1 MEKIINNLRDKI
13 GNNKVVIAC
22 STGVDSSVL
31 LDITKKA
38 LKKEQIIIAHVN
50 HGVRKESN
58 DEETYIRQIAKMEN
72 IKLYVEHLDKI
83 TNNFEEEARNKR
95 YQFFVSIAKKNNA
108 SYILLAH
115 HANDNLETIIMRFL
129 KSSSLKGY
137 AGIEEETFKEGIIIY
152 RPLLKVC
159 KKDIY
164 VYAKLNN
171 IKYFEDETNK
181 ENNHFRNR
189 IRNNIVP
196 LLEKENPNLYEAV
209 SYYSS
214 SLLGANSLLE
224 KEIQTFIKE
233 EIQNYDETTIYFSIA
248 SLKSKSDYL
257 QKEILFR
264 ITKKHGLSISA
275 IEEIMKLLTNEKNK
289 IITKITNTL
298 TVIKEYGTCY
308 LTKNDIFCPPFY
320 LEITK
325 EGTYILP
332 NEKKITVDRNIC
344 YFTTKNKQLCYN
356 INNLPIVIRSR
367 QNGDTIKRTA
377 KCKQTGQEKI
387 YTQKISDILTNK
399 KIPTIEREQVLLL
412 VEKSEVKAILGLKV
426 S

>member
-95 YQFFVSIAKKNNA
+95 YQFFISIAKNNNA

-164 VYAKLNN
+164 EYAKLNN

-196 LLEKENPNLYEAV
+196 LLEKENPNLY
-209 SYYSS
+209 
-214 SLLGANSLLE
+214 
-224 KEIQTFIKE
+224 
-233 EIQNYDETTIYFSIA
+233 
-248 SLKSKSDYL
+248 
-257 QKEILFR
+257 
-264 ITKKHGLSISA
+264 
-275 IEEIMKLLTNEKNK
+275 
-289 IITKITNTL
+289 
-298 TVIKEYGTCY
+298 
-308 LTKNDIFCPPFY
+308 
-320 LEITK
+320 
-325 EGTYILP
+325 
-332 NEKKITVDRNIC
+332 
-344 YFTTKNKQLCYN
+344 
-356 INNLPIVIRSR
+356 
-367 QNGDTIKRTA
+367 
-377 KCKQTGQEKI
+377 
-387 YTQKISDILTNK
+387 
-399 KIPTIEREQVLLL
+399 
-412 VEKSEVKAILGLKV
+412 
-426 S
+426 

>member
-164 VYAKLNN
+164 EYAKLNN

-298 TVIKEYGTCY
+298 TVIKEYGKCY
-308 LTKNDIFCPPFY
+308 LTKKDIFCPPFY

>member
-95 YQFFVSIAKKNNA
+95 YQFFISIAKKNNA

-164 VYAKLNN
+164 EYAKLNN

-289 IITKITNTL
+289 IITKITKTL

-308 LTKNDIFCPPFY
+308 LTKKDIFCPPFY

>member
-95 YQFFVSIAKKNNA
+95 YQFFISIAKNNNA

-164 VYAKLNN
+164 EYAKLNN

-308 LTKNDIFCPPFY
+308 LTKKDIFCPPFY

>member
-95 YQFFVSIAKKNNA
+95 YQFFISIAKKNNA

-298 TVIKEYGTCY
+298 TVIKEYGACY
-308 LTKNDIFCPPFY
+308 LTKKDIFCPPFY